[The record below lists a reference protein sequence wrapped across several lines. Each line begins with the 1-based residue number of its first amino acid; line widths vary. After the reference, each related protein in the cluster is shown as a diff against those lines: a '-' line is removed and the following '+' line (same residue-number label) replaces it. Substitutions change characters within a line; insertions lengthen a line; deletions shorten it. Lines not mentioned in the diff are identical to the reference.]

1 VKLLHTA
8 DWHVGKT
15 IRGRSRADE
24 HRSVLAEITRIAADE
39 DVDVVIVAGDLFDV
53 TAPTAESEQIV
64 YDALLSLAN
73 TGASVVVIAGN
84 HDHAQRLAAVRPLL
98 HLTRVTVLS
107 TVARAAEGGV
117 IDVAGKS
124 GERARFALV
133 PFLSQRNIINAET
146 LMTSSAADRVGKYA
160 ERYQRITG
168 ALCAGF
174 DGACVNVVVAHTTVA
189 GALMGGG
196 EREAHSVQEYHVSA
210 SVFPSTAHYVALGHV
225 HRSQAVAAACP
236 AWYAGSPL
244 QLDFGE
250 TQNAPCVLVIEA
262 AAGVPARVRQV
273 KLEGGRRLRTLK
285 GTLEQLAARADT
297 ASDDYLRLVLTQ
309 PARAGLAD
317 EARAVFPNAVDV
329 RVADDGTE
337 RADGN
342 DDSLESVRG
351 SPAEL
356 FREYLA
362 EKNIDD
368 PRVVALFDA
377 LLDESPAG

>member
-1 VKLLHTA
+1 
-8 DWHVGKT
+8 
-15 IRGRSRADE
+15 
-24 HRSVLAEITRIAADE
+24 
-39 DVDVVIVAGDLFDV
+39 
-53 TAPTAESEQIV
+53 
-64 YDALLSLAN
+64 
-73 TGASVVVIAGN
+73 
-84 HDHAQRLAAVRPLL
+84 
-98 HLTRVTVLS
+98 
-107 TVARAAEGGV
+107 
-117 IDVAGKS
+117 
-124 GERARFALV
+124 
-133 PFLSQRNIINAET
+133 
-146 LMTSSAADRVGKYA
+146 
-160 ERYQRITG
+160 
-168 ALCAGF
+168 
-174 DGACVNVVVAHTTVA
+174 
-189 GALMGGG
+189 
-196 EREAHSVQEYHVSA
+196 VQEYHVSA